1 MAESENIYEAYQRE
15 QEAEARRVQEQELQ
29 RKRVAA
35 EQAREEARIRR
46 EAELRIFYNSHIRPE
61 LLRTERARRNLLLRV
76 GISLAVI
83 TLLVSIIW
91 FFDVRFLLIVLLPI
105 GLGYLIYLGYRFEQ
119 FRQRFKPAI
128 VQLLLDFLNQ
138 QPNFQSLQ
146 YDPKRNIDRK
156 IFARS
161 GLFFT
166 RRALFEGE
174 DHIEGQ
180 IGEMPFQLCEIYVK
194 EESRA
199 SHRFETIFAGVFV
212 HAHFN
217 EKVVGKLAV
226 WPTRKANAMHRSLRA
241 YYAGGGRPME
251 NTLEDNHFSGPF
263 AQHFTVYAHEGTIIQ
278 EILTPPMQQALVKYA
293 QILEDREVYFA
304 VDNQELFAA
313 ISHEYDLL
321 EPSFFQTNV
330 TFELIRTFYDDIES
344 ILEVIQAFDQTR

>member
-15 QEAEARRVQEQELQ
+15 QEAEARRLQEQELS
-29 RKRVAA
+29 RKRLAN
-35 EQAREEARIRR
+35 EQAREAARTRR
-46 EAELRIFYNSHIRPE
+46 EADLRIFYNSHIRPE
-61 LLRTERARRNLLLRV
+61 LQRTERARKILLLRV
-76 GISLAVI
+76 GISVAVI
-83 TLLVSIIW
+83 SLLVSVIW
-91 FFDVRFLLIVLLPI
+91 FLELPFLLIVLLPI
-105 GLGYLIYLGYRFEQ
+105 GIGYLIYLGYRFEQ

-138 QPNFQSLQ
+138 QPNFQSLK
-146 YDPKRNIDRK
+146 YDPKRSIDRQ
-156 IFARS
+156 IFGRS

-166 RRALFEGE
+166 RRALYEGE

-180 IGEMPFQLCEIYVK
+180 IGEMPFQLCEVYVK
-194 EESRA
+194 EESMA

-217 EKVVGKLAV
+217 EQVIGKLAV
-226 WPTRKANAMHRSLRA
+226 WPTHKANLIHRSLRA
-241 YYAGGGRPME
+241 YYAGGGRPIE
-251 NTLEDNHFSGPF
+251 NTLEDNHFSEAF
-263 AQHFTVYAHEGTIIQ
+263 DQHFTVYAHEGTVLQ
-278 EILTPPMQQALVKYA
+278 ELLTPPMQQALVKYA
-293 QILEDREVYFA
+293 KLLEDREVYFA
-304 VDNQELFAA
+304 IDNQELFAA